1 MQQSLKFFESIFK
14 RIYHMNEKEEE
25 KLMPMYQIPFSN
37 KNSLNRYNRIK

>member
-1 MQQSLKFFESIFK
+1 
-14 RIYHMNEKEEE
+14 MNEKEEE